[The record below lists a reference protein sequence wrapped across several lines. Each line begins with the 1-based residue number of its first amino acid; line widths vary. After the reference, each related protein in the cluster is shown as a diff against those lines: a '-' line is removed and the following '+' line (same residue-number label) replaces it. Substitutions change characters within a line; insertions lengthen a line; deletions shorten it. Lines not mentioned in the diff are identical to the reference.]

1 MSYGEKFSLS
11 FADVRGNARKVSIL
25 QKNYSGSVYPLVGT
39 GSPVVI
45 KWDSDDDFYTPI
57 IGSTCEL
64 NLFVTDNTQ
73 YDNWYEAD
81 EREYKVQ
88 ISTGSSIGGKEW
100 DLQEDPWQDANFLWN
115 AEGDDEDAG
124 YEFYWEG
131 FLVVDRY
138 SEAVLSKP
146 FPIKLVASDGLGTLD
161 GFDAP
166 FSSVILDSNDDPD
179 PTAAQSNF
187 DNLFYYL
194 RKILQNTGLDF
205 DIRIANNIRLLNGAA
220 NETIFHDIDVY
231 EFGLLK
237 DNFQRYTAKE
247 LLAHILK
254 VTNSRIFQSNGSW
267 YVISNSNIVDK
278 RLLNIGV
285 PSVEDISIATLVN
298 TAVDAEFIGNDPS
311 NLTLTFSTVT
321 SPTNGAVSG
330 ISGADFTYTP
340 STDYEGTDSFTYKAN
355 NGSNDSETDATVSIT
370 IAPAAGT
377 LTNGTFQGRFF
388 TGETLIE
395 AMANAIAN
403 NPNAVSER
411 TRYVNRLDDERTTLA
426 DTRYFE
432 VNHFFVVPNQSATVP
447 HSSLFSGYL
456 ATRSQIDL
464 QYLVKDITGLDVPLT
479 NNAYILR
486 VVNGIILERYV
497 FPENFDLSQMV

>member
-25 QKNYSGSVYPLVGT
+25 QKDYSGSVYPLIGT

-64 NLFVTDNTQ
+64 NLYVTEDTL

-100 DLQEDPWQDANFLWN
+100 DLQGDPWQDANFLWN

-166 FSSVILDSNDDPD
+166 FSEVLLDSNDDPD

-194 RKILQNTGLDF
+194 RKILENTGLDF
-205 DIRIANNIRLLNGAA
+205 DIRIANNIRLLNGAV
-220 NETIFHDIDVY
+220 NETLFHDINVF

-237 DNFQRYTAKE
+237 DNFQRYKAKE

-267 YVISNSNIVDK
+267 YIISNSNIVDK

-298 TAVDAEFIGNDPS
+298 TAVDAEFIGNDPN

-321 SPTNGAVSG
+321 SPANGAVSG

-355 NGSNDSETDATVSIT
+355 NGSNDSETDATVTIT

-377 LTNGTFQGRFF
+377 LTNGTFTGRFF
-388 TGETLIE
+388 TGDTLTE
-395 AMANAIAN
+395 AMANAIAS
-403 NPNAVSER
+403 NPNAVSDI
-411 TRYVNRLDDERTTLA
+411 TKYVNRLDDERTTLA
-426 DTRYFE
+426 DTRFFE
-432 VNHFFVVPNQSATVP
+432 INHFFVEPNQSISVP
-447 HSSLFSGYL
+447 HSSLYSGYL
-456 ATRSQIDL
+456 ATPSQTDL
-464 QYLVKDITGLDVPLT
+464 QYIVRDITGLDVPLT
-479 NNAYILR
+479 NKAIIVR
-486 VVNGIILERYV
+486 VVNGIILERYE
-497 FPENFDLSQMV
+497 FPVNFDLSQMI